1 MAPNIVRSQNTESPT
16 RNFPASPFRLFEDF
30 FNDWAFRSLE
40 DRRNESWVPPV
51 DVLEKDGNLL
61 LMASIPGMTD
71 KEIELRVE
79 GQVLTI
85 KGERKSPE
93 ASGYT
98 YHQQESRYGSFSR
111 SFTLPDTVN
120 LDNIKAD
127 YKNGVLTITVPQKPE
142 SKPRTIKVNT

>member
-1 MAPNIVRSQNTESPT
+1 MAPNIVRSQNTEAPT

-30 FNDWAFRSLE
+30 FNDWAFRSME
-40 DRRNESWVPPV
+40 DRRAESWIPPV
-51 DVLEKDGNLL
+51 DVMEKDGNLV

-98 YHQQESRYGSFSR
+98 YHQQESRHGSFSR
-111 SFTLPDTVN
+111 SFTLPDSVN
-120 LDNIKAD
+120 LESIKAD